1 MEKEFL
7 TSEKVFLQT
16 TKFVDILISSDGYVD
31 LQDKLSKSDLD
42 YNDNKVFEIMPSG
55 FIDFNQHLYEDI
67 NHMNSVSCGLYLER
81 SLVTFRIFL
90 WGAKGEGF
98 EIFKHVLR
106 GDEIDS
112 IKSIDDMKVYVYNH
126 LEELEDGILKTYNIS
141 PMHSFEQL
149 GMGIENKKLPL
160 HSILQ
165 FMSIDNNLSDF
176 R

>member
-7 TSEKVFLQT
+7 TSEKIFLQS
-16 TKFVDILISSDGYVD
+16 TKFADVLILSNGYVD
-31 LQDKLSKSDLD
+31 LHDKLSKSDLGYSD
-42 YNDNKVFEIMPSG
+42 DKVFEVIPSG

-67 NHMNSVSCGLYLER
+67 NHMNSISCGLYLER

-90 WGAKGEGF
+90 WSAKGEGF

-106 GDEIDS
+106 GDEIDALKS
-112 IKSIDDMKVYVYNH
+112 TNEIKLYIYKHLDE
-126 LEELEDGILKTYNIS
+126 LEEGILKTYSMSAMN
-141 PMHSFEQL
+141 SFEQL
-149 GMGIENKKLPL
+149 GIGIESKKLSL

-165 FMSIDNNLSDF
+165 FLSIDNNLTDF

>member
-1 MEKEFL
+1 MKREFL
-7 TSEKVFLQT
+7 TSDKIFIQPTNFANIL
-16 TKFVDILISSDGYVD
+16 VDSSGYTD
-31 LQDKLSKSDLD
+31 LHDKISKSDLEYSD
-42 YNDNKVFEIMPSG
+42 DKVFEIAPSG
-55 FIDFNQHLYEDI
+55 FVDFNQHLYEDI
-67 NHMNSVSCGLYLER
+67 NQMNSISCGLYLER

-112 IKSIDDMKVYVYNH
+112 LKSTDDIKSYINKH
-126 LEELEDGILKTYNIS
+126 LEELEDGILKTYS
-141 PMHSFEQL
+141 MSAMHSFEQL
-149 GMGIENKKLPL
+149 GMGIESKKLPL